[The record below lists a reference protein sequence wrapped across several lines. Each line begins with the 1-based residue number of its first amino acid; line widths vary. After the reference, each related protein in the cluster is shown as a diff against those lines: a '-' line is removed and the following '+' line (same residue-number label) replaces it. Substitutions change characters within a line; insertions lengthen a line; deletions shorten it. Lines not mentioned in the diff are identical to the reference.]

1 MTLDL
6 HLTVIMG
13 RLESDQAARGIK
25 SIDKVLIRK
34 GIGKPETI
42 KVPDRD
48 NPNYT
53 K

>member
-1 MTLDL
+1 MS
-6 HLTVIMG
+6 

-42 KVPDRD
+42 KVQIEITQIIQV
-48 NPNYT
+48 T
-53 K
+53 KL